1 MKKLI
6 LLMLLFLSVTFE
18 SCSEYNENCTL
29 TQVNA
34 MVLNRRTYYTAYA
47 KGAGGVTHYQVYLFD
62 GIESKWYETD
72 EETYRKLRPRD
83 TIASYVL
90 TIVKTIKK

>member
-1 MKKLI
+1 MKRLVLFISLI
-6 LLMLLFLSVTFE
+6 LGA
-18 SCSEYNENCTL
+18 CSDYEEDCTL

-34 MVLNRRTYYTAYA
+34 MVLNRRTYSIASR
-47 KGAGGVTHYQVYLFD
+47 GTHPHVYYQIYLFN
-62 GIESKWYETD
+62 GVESKWYETD

-90 TIVKTIKK
+90 TIVKTLKE